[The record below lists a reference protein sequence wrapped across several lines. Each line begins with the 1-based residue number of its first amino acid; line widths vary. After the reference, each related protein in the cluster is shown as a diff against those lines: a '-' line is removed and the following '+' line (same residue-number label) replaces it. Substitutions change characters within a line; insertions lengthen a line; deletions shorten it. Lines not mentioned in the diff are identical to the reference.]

1 MELLFTANLA
11 LVCLVCIV
19 VESAYQSGFLQPGRQ
34 FGVSDCSTQLII
46 CLNFY
51 LLCFMANTKERD
63 ISYRKTRHE
72 NLPSLRRNPVMAPR
86 LCAAPC
92 PKSQSNRN

>member
-11 LVCLVCIV
+11 LVCFA
-19 VESAYQSGFLQPGRQ
+19 VESAYQSGFFQPGRQ

-51 LLCFMANTKERD
+51 LLCFMANTKENG
-63 ISYRKTRHE
+63 IFCTKT
-72 NLPSLRRNPVMAPR
+72 
-86 LCAAPC
+86 
-92 PKSQSNRN
+92 

>member
-1 MELLFTANLA
+1 MKLLFTANLA
-11 LVCLVCIV
+11 LVCFA
-19 VESAYQSGFLQPGRQ
+19 VESAYQSGFFQPGRQ

-63 ISYRKTRHE
+63 ILYMKTRHE

-86 LCAAPC
+86 LCDAPC